1 MCYNK
6 IGSNRRKGELSV
18 SDFSTGS
25 GIPFE
30 YTVAE
35 QQNKSL
41 TLRRIALIA
50 FYILWSVACVLI
62 GLLAKEPLLAVALL
76 AISLWPIISFSWRY
90 TRIEYEYSFFGGT
103 LTVSR
108 ILGSRSRRVLCEV
121 AIKKL
126 EAVYPCEEEYIARA
140 EQFGASKTI
149 MAASSVDAETLCVA
163 LWTDENDTKYAL
175 YFEPNERAVR
185 IMKNENYTATTAL
198 KK

>member
-1 MCYNK
+1 M
-6 IGSNRRKGELSV
+6 

-30 YTVAE
+30 YAIAE
-35 QQNKSL
+35 QQNKGL

-50 FYILWSVACVLI
+50 VYVLWSVVCILI
-62 GLLAKEPLLAVALL
+62 GLLASQLLISVALL
-76 AISLWPIISFSWRY
+76 ACTLWPIISFSWRY
-90 TRIEYEYSFFGGT
+90 TKIEYEYSFFGGV

-108 ILGSRSRRVLCEV
+108 ILGGKSRRVLCEV
-121 AIKKL
+121 DIKGL
-126 EAVYPCEEEYIARA
+126 SAVYPCDDEYIARA

-149 MAASSVDAETLCVA
+149 MAASSVDAENLCVA
-163 LWTDENDTKYAL
+163 LWCDENDAKYAL

>member
-1 MCYNK
+1 M
-6 IGSNRRKGELSV
+6 

-35 QQNKSL
+35 QASKHL
-41 TLRRIALIA
+41 TLRRVALIV
-50 FYILWSVACVLI
+50 FYILWVVTCILV
-62 GLLAKEPLLAVALL
+62 GLLASQLLISVALL
-76 AISLWPIISFSWRY
+76 ACTLWPIISFSWRY
-90 TRIEYEYSFFGGT
+90 TKIEYEYSFFGGV

-108 ILGSRSRRVLCEV
+108 ILGGKSRRVLCEV
-121 AIKKL
+121 SLKNLA
-126 EAVYPCEEEYIARA
+126 AVYPCEEEYIARA

-149 MAASSVDAETLCVA
+149 MAASSADAENLCVA
-163 LWTDENDTKYAL
+163 LWCDENDAKYAL

-185 IMKNENYTATTAL
+185 IIKNENYTATTAL